1 MIKERKNAPFNKS
14 HSINSS
20 FSSIAILSKMY
31 IRSIYLNNSQQELS
45 TAKTRI
51 KEYVFWGFRLILF
64 LYVGC
69 FLQNQRENVLKVF
82 LKLFL

>member
-1 MIKERKNAPFNKS
+1 MRLSTRAIQLIVLSLLLR
-14 HSINSS
+14 S
-20 FSSIAILSKMY
+20 FQKCTFDP
-31 IRSIYLNNSQQELS
+31 YLNNSQQELS
-45 TAKTRI
+45 TVKTRI

>member
-1 MIKERKNAPFNKS
+1 MRLSTRAIQLIVLSLLLR
-14 HSINSS
+14 S
-20 FSSIAILSKMY
+20 FQKCTLDP
-31 IRSIYLNNSQQELS
+31 YLNNSQQELS
-45 TAKTRI
+45 TVKTRI